1 MRSIHCAVS
10 CTLHRGFNV
19 DQNQTFFFYGY
30 SAAWIIVFA
39 FILTLVRRGQRLD
52 RELSRLKSLMEDKE
66 K

>member
-1 MRSIHCAVS
+1 
-10 CTLHRGFNV
+10 V